1 MGSIGPVVRT
11 TGTSGDAWLRSHAT
25 SPRVD
30 QRRGCHGT
38 TSAAGDGPTRDSV
51 EGAQPSGES
60 MPKRTDLL
68 VIGAGPYA
76 YSAAAHARFNGIET
90 HIVGRSMAFWQD
102 QMPDEMFLR
111 SGPDWH
117 LDADGNY
124 TFEAFFEDRKMRP
137 EDFDPIPIAVF
148 IGYAEWFRQRTS
160 LEVDERLATDLT
172 KPNGAF
178 VATLDD
184 GSTISAEKVVAVPG
198 VSYFAHFPQWHTKV
212 PPELRSHTSELVSF
226 DSLAGARVVIIG
238 GRQSAYE
245 WAALL
250 ADHGAEQVHVVH
262 RHPTPQFAK
271 VSWAFVNPYIE
282 QTLAQRGWWRRLP
295 AEERQ
300 RISGEFWRVGRLTLE
315 PWLVPRLATGAVT
328 SHPNSAVVDLTPE
341 DQAVRLRL
349 SDQTTLTADHVI
361 FACGYKADLSRIP
374 YLRSVSDQVSTTD
387 GFPDLTEGFETSL
400 PGLHVIGFASTR
412 DFGPFYGFT
421 KGCPSSARIAVDE
434 LMRRTA

>member
-1 MGSIGPVVRT
+1 
-11 TGTSGDAWLRSHAT
+11 
-25 SPRVD
+25 
-30 QRRGCHGT
+30 
-38 TSAAGDGPTRDSV
+38 
-51 EGAQPSGES
+51 

-76 YSAAAHARFNGIET
+76 YSAAACARANGIET
-90 HIVGRSMAFWQD
+90 HIVGHSMAFWQE
-102 QMPDEMFLR
+102 QMPAEMFLR

-124 TFEAFFEDRKMRP
+124 TFEAYFADREMRP
-137 EDFDPIPIAVF
+137 EDFDPIPISVF
-148 IGYAEWFRQRTS
+148 IDYAEWFRQHMS
-160 LEVDERLATDLT
+160 LEVDERLVTDLT

-178 VATLDD
+178 VATMDD
-184 GSTISAEKVVAVPG
+184 GSTITAEKVVAVPG
-198 VSYFAHFPQWHTKV
+198 ASYFANFPRWYTNV
-212 PPELRSHTSELVSF
+212 PSPLRSHTSELVSF
-226 DSLAGARVVIIG
+226 ENLAAARVVIIG

-250 ADHGAEQVHVVH
+250 CDHGAEQVHVVH

-271 VSWAFVNPYIE
+271 VSWAFVNPYID

-295 AEERQ
+295 ASEQQ

-315 PWLVPRLATGAVT
+315 PWLVPRLATKVVT
-328 SHPNSAVVDLTPE
+328 SHPDCTVVDVTPE
-341 DQAVRLRL
+341 HQAVRLQL
-349 SDQTTLTADHVI
+349 SDLSTLTADHVI
-361 FACGYKADLSRIP
+361 FACGYKTDLSRIP
-374 YLRSVSDQVSTTD
+374 YLHSVSHQVSTTD

-400 PGLHVIGFASTR
+400 AGLHVIGFASTR

-434 LMRRTA
+434 LMRSAA